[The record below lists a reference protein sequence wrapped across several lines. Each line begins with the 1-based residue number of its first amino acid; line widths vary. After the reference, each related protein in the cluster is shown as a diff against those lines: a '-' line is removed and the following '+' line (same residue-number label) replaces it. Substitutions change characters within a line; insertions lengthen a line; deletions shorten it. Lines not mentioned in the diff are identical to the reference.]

1 MDGFEGLQKTLQIKR
16 IYSIEKKFVSCEV
29 YNVNIILWDALFI
42 FVFLLINFIYFYTSF
57 D

>member
-29 YNVNIILWDALFI
+29 HNVNIILWDALFI